1 MTHGAC
7 APGVP
12 RRPLHT
18 DVLGRAA
25 AARILNKVVRSV
37 ANMTLAMARERTT
50 KKGSTDGRNDV
61 ISRSAD
67 LRSDA
72 GPAGC
77 AGRPYGGGRRGQPRL
92 RRGRL
97 DPARLRR
104 ARSRFAR
111 EPGRGRLR
119 R

>member
-7 APGVP
+7 GPGVP

-18 DVLGRAA
+18 DVLGCAA

-37 ANMTLAMARERTT
+37 ANMTLAMARERTA

-61 ISRSAD
+61 NSWSAAPCG
-67 LRSDA
+67 DA
-72 GPAGC
+72 GPAGR
-77 AGRPYGGGRRGQPRL
+77 AGRPYGEGRRGQPRL

-104 ARSRFAR
+104 AGPHCA
-111 EPGRGRLR
+111 
-119 R
+119 